1 MCAGEALREL
11 LFLEPEGA
19 THLSYELASRRRQ
32 QRFELQR
39 LRGGGR
45 HELQRLRGG
54 GFAYCSV
61 PAARRVALART
72 STATAVRMEIAW
84 SDPAWAWG
92 SAKGEAHLAAAKL
105 RASLDSVEAREAFL
119 SSATAGEESMED
131 CTLALALLL
140 QKATKKCYA
149 SRYGL
154 EDEEDQVEWKEL
166 LEMMVE
172 GQFEGGQR
180 GEARMVE
187 AIGERV
193 GLSERARLSS
203 LCALSG
209 PRQSIVSV
217 LKALAFVDQGV

>member
-39 LRGGGR
+39 LRGGAGR

-54 GFAYCSV
+54 YSSV
-61 PAARRVALART
+61 PAVAGRRVARI
-72 STATAVRMEIAW
+72 STTTAVRMEIAW

-149 SRYGL
+149 ARYGL

-180 GEARMVE
+180 GEAKMVE

-209 PRQSIVSV
+209 PRQSVVSA
-217 LKALAFVDQGV
+217 LKALAFVEHGL

>member
-39 LRGGGR
+39 LRGGAGR

-54 GFAYCSV
+54 YSSV
-61 PAARRVALART
+61 PAVAGRRVARI
-72 STATAVRMEIAW
+72 STTTAVRMEIAW

-119 SSATAGEESMED
+119 SSATAGEESMDD

-149 SRYGL
+149 VRYGL

-180 GEARMVE
+180 GEAKMVE

-209 PRQSIVSV
+209 PRQSVVSA
-217 LKALAFVDQGV
+217 LKALAFVEHGL

>member
-39 LRGGGR
+39 LRGGAGR

-54 GFAYCSV
+54 YSSV
-61 PAARRVALART
+61 PAVAGRRVARI
-72 STATAVRMEIAW
+72 STTTAVRMEIAW

-119 SSATAGEESMED
+119 SSATAGEESMDD

-149 SRYGL
+149 ARYGL

-180 GEARMVE
+180 GEAKMVE

-217 LKALAFVDQGV
+217 LKALEFVEHGL

>member
-45 HELQRLRGG
+45 YELQRLRGG
-54 GFAYCSV
+54 YSSV

-72 STATAVRMEIAW
+72 SATTAVQMEIAW

-119 SSATAGEESMED
+119 SSATAGEESMDD

-180 GEARMVE
+180 GEAKMVE

-209 PRQSIVSV
+209 PRQSVVSV
-217 LKALAFVDQGV
+217 LKALAFVEQGV

>member
-39 LRGGGR
+39 LRGGAGR

-54 GFAYCSV
+54 YSSV
-61 PAARRVALART
+61 PAVAGRRVARI
-72 STATAVRMEIAW
+72 STTTAVQMEIAW
-84 SDPAWAWG
+84 SDPAWEWG

-149 SRYGL
+149 VRYGL

-180 GEARMVE
+180 GEAKMVE

-217 LKALAFVDQGV
+217 LKALEFVEHGL

>member
-19 THLSYELASRRRQ
+19 THLSYELASWRRQ

-39 LRGGGR
+39 LRGGAGR

-54 GFAYCSV
+54 YSSV
-61 PAARRVALART
+61 PAVAGRRVARI
-72 STATAVRMEIAW
+72 STTTAVRMEIAW

-119 SSATAGEESMED
+119 SSATAGEESMDD

-149 SRYGL
+149 VRYGL

-180 GEARMVE
+180 GEAKMVE

-217 LKALAFVDQGV
+217 LKALEFVEHGL